1 MLGTWAVS
9 LTTTFCART
18 MLLASRSARVDLRPV
33 QLAGDDEHGNP
44 DLGKL
49 LHGGRIRRAFFAQSG
64 LVLQGDQIHLPNEVP
79 HGGIHLLLCA
89 VGSIDPDPELELGDQ
104 LQVSGLVGLD

>member
-9 LTTTFCART
+9 PTTTFCTRA
-18 MLLASRSARVDLRPV
+18 MFLASRSARVDLRPV
-33 QLAGDDEHGNP
+33 QLAGDDEHGSL
-44 DLGKL
+44 DLGKP

-64 LVLQGDQIHLPNEVP
+64 LVLQGDQVHLPNEVP
-79 HGGIHLLLCA
+79 HGGVHPLRSA
-89 VGSIDPDPELELGDQ
+89 VGSIDPDPDLELGHP